1 MQTKDAQ
8 STVAS
13 TTQKPGEDALVPI
26 WQQLPERS
34 LAAFVERDLPFQM
47 VVIEQG
53 NEVARRVDTVID
65 YPPAVGAQFVPVT
78 PICIDPGKF
87 SNKAGGIRQREIIEI
102 DGTPVEQ
109 DAPPR
114 FVSVNEPVVYK
125 PAEQASYTSGPGKS
139 VYRICSTS
147 ARLAE
152 VEAEGSP
159 LPLEAFSFGVD
170 GMYKGDAIPVYN
182 KFYQRWRLGRYRS
195 VWYATIT
202 KVARE
207 IGLRPTPKMIEVEG
221 SGEQEIDIA
230 TIRPHYLSLTVAL
243 PDEELINANGSMT
256 LDPLTRAALED
267 SKGEFV
273 IEWFDP
279 DGTSWIYK
287 FLVVK
292 VDLIAQT
299 HAVWIAIF
307 NSIDAS
313 ESPIV
318 RQDEAGQTTTI
329 KGASV
334 IDEWGGGDRQR
345 GLFELINGRITMF
358 ASKIEEGTHTIA
370 EELRK
375 AVYREFQVRPSL
387 AQAQLALATGEIDFG
402 GDPLKVGHLIEQL
415 RRSRFENMLTSAL
428 VTDEVRTR
436 FWIHV
441 GGAEA
446 LLQEELAVFIQASEI
461 KPHRFLLAPKKV
473 APIMVLIGG
482 WAWGYFRLKDDLRK
496 LATQFAQQQALR
508 NDLRKRL
515 SQALNHIPVTNG
527 KSANLVEQLRGLL
540 RGVEQTP
547 EWPGYLTS
555 LQGVDQQ
562 FKLLVPEQPWLKLSP
577 SV

>member
-1 MQTKDAQ
+1 
-8 STVAS
+8 
-13 TTQKPGEDALVPI
+13 
-26 WQQLPERS
+26 
-34 LAAFVERDLPFQM
+34 
-47 VVIEQG
+47 
-53 NEVARRVDTVID
+53 
-65 YPPAVGAQFVPVT
+65 
-78 PICIDPGKF
+78 
-87 SNKAGGIRQREIIEI
+87 
-102 DGTPVEQ
+102 
-109 DAPPR
+109 
-114 FVSVNEPVVYK
+114 
-125 PAEQASYTSGPGKS
+125 
-139 VYRICSTS
+139 
-147 ARLAE
+147 
-152 VEAEGSP
+152 
-159 LPLEAFSFGVD
+159 
-170 GMYKGDAIPVYN
+170 
-182 KFYQRWRLGRYRS
+182 
-195 VWYATIT
+195 
-202 KVARE
+202 
-207 IGLRPTPKMIEVEG
+207 
-221 SGEQEIDIA
+221 
-230 TIRPHYLSLTVAL
+230 VAL